1 VSETNNERVR
11 HALGIVEGT
20 LTALQRSIK
29 LWAGKSVDDMG
40 TTLKISEKFRD
51 LMIEVQRAE
60 HAMPLCA
67 VPETAD
73 PVLER
78 ADHLEEWAAT
88 VRALEFILEE
98 GRLFIGKEEA
108 PREPTQGQVALL
120 CSQLRELDKRL
131 FALSQYFFQR
141 AKTFL

>member
-1 VSETNNERVR
+1 MTETNNERVK

-20 LTALQRSIK
+20 LTTLQRMIK

-40 TTLKISEKFRD
+40 ASLDLSARFRD
-51 LMIEVQRAE
+51 LMIEVQKAE

-67 VPETAD
+67 LPETAG
-73 PVLER
+73 PVLDR
-78 ADHLEEWAAT
+78 ADHLGEWRAT
-88 VRALEFILEE
+88 ARALELILEE
-98 GRLFIGKEEA
+98 GRLFVGKEEA
-108 PREPTQGQVALL
+108 PREPTQGQVTLL